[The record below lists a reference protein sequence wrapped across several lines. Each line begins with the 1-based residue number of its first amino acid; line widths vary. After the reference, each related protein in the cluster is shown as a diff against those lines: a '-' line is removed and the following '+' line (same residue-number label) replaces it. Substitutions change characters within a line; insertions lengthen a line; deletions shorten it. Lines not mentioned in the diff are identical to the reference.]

1 MANDAQAQHWEE
13 LAPGWLEA
21 EAHSATVSSPF
32 GRAAMEALAPE
43 PGARVLDI
51 GCGSGPTTV
60 ELARRVG
67 PGGTALG
74 VDIAPTMIDAAR
86 ARAASERIDNASF
99 AVADVQDE
107 PFDDGAFDAAYSRFG
122 VMFFADTAAAFANV
136 RHALTPGGRFA
147 FACWQPV
154 FANEWMLVPGMAVV
168 GVTGAPPPMPGPGEP
183 GPLLLS
189 DPERVEALLG
199 AAGFTG
205 IDVTPRAETVV
216 IPADAVDTFAAH
228 TRRIGAVREALRTA
242 DAETAARIEAAVR
255 AALHDRVVDGR
266 LELSAAALIV
276 SAVRG
281 E

>member
-1 MANDAQAQHWEE
+1 
-13 LAPGWLEA
+13 LEA